1 VGAKWIA
8 QQREVFR
15 PELNDPD
22 VWISVAAM
30 LLSEGD
36 AQQTFESLLNRTLYV
51 RSHGQQKT
59 LTQMLH
65 SGFYGPINRGQLPTF
80 IAQLR
85 HSPVL
90 VQRMNDAIEA
100 VMAGSDTIKGFTD
113 QGLRTDPNG
122 WRTPR
127 IDLGGNVYN
136 DWDGGP
142 GKHVAA
148 AAWREA
154 FEANAAASDD
164 VAGTIT
170 PPVLHDAMWLQ
181 TKLNYLGASPPLKVD
196 GIIGNKTIQAM
207 IAYLTKGEV
216 DEPGTGQEHPA

>member
-1 VGAKWIA
+1 MGNKWIA

-36 AQQTFESLLNRTLYV
+36 AQQTFESLLNRTLYL
-51 RSHGQQKT
+51 RAHGQQKT

-85 HSPVL
+85 HSPAL
-90 VQRMNDAIEA
+90 VQHMNDAIEA

-113 QGLRTDPNG
+113 QGLKTDPNG
-122 WRTPR
+122 WRMPR
-127 IDLGGNVYN
+127 VDLGGNVYN
-136 DWDGGP
+136 DWDGG
-142 GKHVAA
+142 GSGLSHVTA

-154 FEANAAASDD
+154 FEANANAPDD
-164 VAGTIT
+164 GSGPIT
-170 PPVLHDAMWLQ
+170 PPALHDAVWLQ
-181 TKLNYLGASPPLKVD
+181 NELNKLGASPPLKVD
-196 GIIGNKTIQAM
+196 GAIGNQTTRAM
-207 IAYLTKGEV
+207 IAQLMK
-216 DEPGTGQEHPA
+216 EHPGD